1 MTDTDCIL
9 KKKKNQPVSCREDG
23 KAAPHWMW
31 ESWSVGLGNCL
42 RQGLSNGN
50 VGKKNFL
57 KAVSIDGMCGVEYE
71 VMKSSKDLKY

>member
-1 MTDTDCIL
+1 M
-9 KKKKNQPVSCREDG
+9 
-23 KAAPHWMW
+23 
-31 ESWSVGLGNCL
+31 GLGNCL

-50 VGKKNFL
+50 VGKKNFF